1 MSEKIKSH
9 WNEKWVDVEF
19 DHPTKTCDYSI
30 SNYGRIKS
38 KNKNTK
44 KENLLKGAVV
54 NRGLR
59 ILNVKLKDNSTGYQ
73 YIHRFV
79 AEHFLEKPG
88 ADHNFIVH
96 LDYDK
101 NNNKWNNLKWVTE
114 SEWKSHVQN
123 SPEFKKGKEKRMK
136 SYKLNE
142 TKVRMMK
149 KMLANGKNQRKI
161 IARKFDVSES
171 LVRRIEKGQYWG
183 HVKLKEDENK
193 KNNPSSKQ

>member
-1 MSEKIKSH
+1 MNEKIKTH
-9 WNEKWVDVEF
+9 WNEHWVDVNF
-19 DHPTKTCDYSI
+19 DHPTKTCDYAI
-30 SNYGRIKS
+30 SNYGRIRS
-38 KNKNTK
+38 KNKNTQ

-59 ILNVKLKDNSTGYQ
+59 ILNVKLKDNSTGYR

-79 AEHFLEKPG
+79 AEHFLEKPSK
-88 ADHNFIVH
+88 DH
-96 LDYDK
+96 DYIIHIDFDK

-114 SEWKSHVQN
+114 KEWKKHIQS

-142 TKVRMMK
+142 TKVRIMK
-149 KMLANGKNQRKI
+149 KMLANDKNQRKI

-183 HVKLKEDENK
+183 HVKLEDE
-193 KNNPSSKQ
+193 

>member
-1 MSEKIKSH
+1 MAGMSDKIKTH
-9 WNEKWVDVEF
+9 WNEKWIAVSF
-19 DHPTKTCDYSI
+19 DSPTKTCNYAI

-38 KNKNTK
+38 ENKNTK
-44 KENLLKGAVV
+44 KESLLKGAVV

-59 ILNVKLKDNSTGYQ
+59 ILNVKLKDNTTGYR

-88 ADHNFIVH
+88 AEYSFIIH
-96 LDYDK
+96 IDYDK

-114 SEWKSHVQN
+114 SEWKKHVQN
-123 SPEFKKGKEKRMK
+123 SPEYKKGKEKRMK

-149 KMLANGKNQRKI
+149 KMLANDKNKRKI
-161 IARKFDVSES
+161 IARKFNVSES
-171 LVRRIEKGQYWG
+171 LVRRIEKGQYWA
-183 HVKLKEDENK
+183 HVKLDED
-193 KNNPSSKQ
+193 

>member
-1 MSEKIKSH
+1 MSEKIKTH
-9 WNEKWVDVEF
+9 WNERWVDVKF

-38 KNKNTK
+38 LNKKTK

-59 ILNVKLKDNSTGYQ
+59 ILNVKLKDNLTGYR

-79 AEHFLEKPG
+79 AEHFLEKPDN
-88 ADHNFIVH
+88 DHSFIIH
-96 LDYDK
+96 QDYNKD
-101 NNNKWNNLKWVTE
+101 NNKWNNLRWVTE
-114 SEWKSHVQN
+114 KEWKKHIQN
-123 SPEFKKGKEKRMK
+123 SPEFKKGREKRMR

-142 TKVRMMK
+142 SKVRMMK
-149 KMLANGKNQRKI
+149 KMLANNKNQRKI

-183 HVKLKEDENK
+183 HVKLDDE
-193 KNNPSSKQ
+193 